1 MRIYALIWAF
11 PMIITAT
18 GIIVELRSH
27 NPEHFRTIMDLWWI
41 FGLSFI
47 LFLGTVY
54 FILKKKSYGVAF
66 GLLVR
71 SISHCLFC
79 LWIFLIYPIYFIHYL
94 GIYDGFTNKAMAIS
108 LVIAFIAGL
117 GLLLPSLYLLLR
129 LFLFNK
135 NYVEGKQKDYA

>member
-1 MRIYALIWAF
+1 
-11 PMIITAT
+11 
-18 GIIVELRSH
+18 
-27 NPEHFRTIMDLWWI
+27 MDLWWM

-47 LFLGTVY
+47 LFLGTFY
-54 FILKKKSYGVAF
+54 LILKKKSYGVAF
-66 GLLVR
+66 ILLVGQFLIAFFAYG
-71 SISHCLFC
+71 ISHLPY
-79 LWIFLIYPIYFIHYL
+79 LLYPYL

-135 NYVEGKQKDYA
+135 NYVQGKQKDYAYGGKK